1 MNTLYLWLN
10 VGSIAIPFAFSFY
23 PKLKLYKQWN
33 SIFLAIIC
41 TMLFYIPWDII
52 FTKNGIWGFNTDY
65 LLGTSIAQL
74 PIEEWLF
81 FICIPYACIFTHYA
95 LLHFFPRA
103 SMSITTTK
111 RLSYISIGIL
121 GVLTIMYYDRWYT
134 LINFGY
140 AIILLLFSVK
150 RNIKLLS
157 SFYCTFLVILIPFFI
172 VNGVLT
178 GSGIPDEVVWYNN
191 DENMGIRMFTIPIE
205 DSVYAFT
212 LLFTNVSLTQWF
224 KKNLF
229 RQ

>member
-95 LLHFFPRA
+95 LLHFFPRL
-103 SMSITTTK
+103 SMSIITTK
-111 RLSYISIGIL
+111 RLSYLSIGIL
-121 GVLTIMYYDRWYT
+121 VILTIMYYDRWYT

-150 RNIKLLS
+150 RNIQLLS

-212 LLFTNVSLTQWF
+212 LLFTNLSLTQWF